1 MRIGEL
7 STKSNVAVET
17 LRYYEKRGLIESPL
31 RGGNGYRDYSSK
43 AVDHL
48 RFIARAKQAGFSLK
62 ECKELLSIFATKE
75 QRTCQDVKSIADHKL
90 DEINHKMCELKEMQ
104 TMLHRISDA
113 CCGGDESA
121 MNCTILE
128 ALEGQND
135 FS

>member
-7 STKSNVAVET
+7 STKSNIAVET
-17 LRYYEKRGLIESPL
+17 LRYYEKQGLIESPL
-31 RGGNGYRDYSSK
+31 RGGNGYRDYAAS

-48 RFIARAKQAGFSLK
+48 RFIARAKKAGFSLK

-75 QRTCQDVKSIADHKL
+75 QRTCQDVKSISDNKL
-90 DEINHKMCELKEMQ
+90 AEINHKMSELKEMQ
-104 TMLHRISDA
+104 AMLHRISDA

-128 ALEGQND
+128 ALEGQD
-135 FS
+135 ELS

>member
-7 STKSNVAVET
+7 SAKSKVTVET
-17 LRYYEKRGLIESPL
+17 LRYYEKEGLIESPL
-31 RGGNGYRDYSSK
+31 RGRNGYRDYSAS

-48 RFIARAKQAGFSLK
+48 RFIGRAKQAGFSLK

-90 DEINHKMCELKEMQ
+90 AEINRKMSELKEMQ
-104 TMLHRISDA
+104 AMLHRISDA

-121 MNCTILE
+121 MNCTILD
-128 ALEGQND
+128 ALEGQD
-135 FS
+135 ELF